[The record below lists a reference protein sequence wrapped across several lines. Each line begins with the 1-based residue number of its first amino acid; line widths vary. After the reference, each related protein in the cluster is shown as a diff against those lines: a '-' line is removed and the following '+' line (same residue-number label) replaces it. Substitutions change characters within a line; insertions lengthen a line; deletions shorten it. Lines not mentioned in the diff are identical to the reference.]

1 MHKMRLTVIFI
12 VLTTVGLLVS
22 AWSSQQA
29 QPNTPE
35 LAELHR
41 AMESQDSFTQEEF
54 EELKAKS
61 QAAVDSIEPGY
72 GSRAFGGMVLK
83 KAVVVPTLVLL
94 FGLFGR
100 FGLALQPSYVVGLAT
115 AILLVA
121 FGLLSSLVEA
131 AVHSL
136 ALLVGWY
143 SKRVH
148 RNA

>member
-1 MHKMRLTVIFI
+1 MHKMKLIAIFI

-61 QAAVDSIEPGY
+61 QAAVDSIEPEY

-83 KAVVVPTLVLL
+83 KAVVVPTLMVL

-100 FGLALQPSYVVGLAT
+100 FGLAPQPSYAMGLAS

-121 FGLLSSLVEA
+121 FGLLSNLMET
-131 AVHSL
+131 AVYSL
-136 ALLVGWY
+136 ALVVGWY
-143 SKRVH
+143 SKRLH
-148 RNA
+148 GNA